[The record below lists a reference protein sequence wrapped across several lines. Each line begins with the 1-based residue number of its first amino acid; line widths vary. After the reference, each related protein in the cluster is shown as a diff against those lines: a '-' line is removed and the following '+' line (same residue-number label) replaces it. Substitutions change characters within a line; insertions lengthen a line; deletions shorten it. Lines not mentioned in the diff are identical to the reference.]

1 MLFYLLYPPIN
12 VVQYITFRTAAAG
25 LTAFLISLLMGPWM
39 IRTLREFQVGQVV
52 RDELSTTHQLKA
64 GTPTMGGLLILAATL
79 VPTLLW
85 SDLTNMTAERAAYD
99 LDQVNADI
107 ETFFQSLEDS
117 LSGISDADLETK
129 KVLMH
134 QRTSKVDEER
144 TIDAILERTLNVH
157 IKEHLAQLQ
166 ELRDAL
172 AI

>member
-1 MLFYLLYPPIN
+1 MATGKQAHIE
-12 VVQYITFRTAAAG
+12 
-25 LTAFLISLLMGPWM
+25 S
-39 IRTLREFQVGQVV
+39 V
-52 RDELSTTHQLKA
+52 RNIKIEL
-64 GTPTMGGLLILAATL
+64 LAALAGMDYCLDWKQEPEEWSAREL
-79 VPTLLW
+79 VYHVLDTPPGGAHRLVKGIISGETSEYELW
-85 SDLTNMTAERAAYD
+85 SDLTNMTSERAAYD

>member
-1 MLFYLLYPPIN
+1 M
-12 VVQYITFRTAAAG
+12 VTGKQAYIE
-25 LTAFLISLLMGPWM
+25 S
-39 IRTLREFQVGQVV
+39 V
-52 RDELSTTHQLKA
+52 RNIKSEL
-64 GTPTMGGLLILAATL
+64 LAALAGMDYCLDWKQEPEEWSAREL
-79 VPTLLW
+79 VYHVLDTPPGGAHRLVKGIISGETSEYELW
-85 SDLTNMTAERAAYD
+85 SDLTNMTSERAAYD

>member
-1 MLFYLLYPPIN
+1 MATGKQAHIDSVRN
-12 VVQYITFRTAAAG
+12 VN
-25 LTAFLISLLMGPWM
+25 S
-39 IRTLREFQVGQVV
+39 
-52 RDELSTTHQLKA
+52 EL
-64 GTPTMGGLLILAATL
+64 LAALAGMDYCLDWKQEPEEWSAREL
-79 VPTLLW
+79 VYHVLDTPPGGAHRLVKGIISGETSEYELW
-85 SDLTNMTAERAAYD
+85 SDLTNMTSERAAYD

>member
-1 MLFYLLYPPIN
+1 MATGKQAHIE
-12 VVQYITFRTAAAG
+12 
-25 LTAFLISLLMGPWM
+25 S
-39 IRTLREFQVGQVV
+39 V
-52 RDELSTTHQLKA
+52 RNIKSKL
-64 GTPTMGGLLILAATL
+64 LAALTGMDYCLDWKQEPEEWSAREL
-79 VPTLLW
+79 VYHVLDTPPGGAHRLVKGIISGETSEYELW
-85 SDLTNMTAERAAYD
+85 SDLTNMTSERAAYD

>member
-1 MLFYLLYPPIN
+1 MATGKQAHIESVRNIKSELLAVLVGMDYCLDWKQEPEEWSARELVYHVLDTPPGG
-12 VVQYITFRTAAAG
+12 AHG
-25 LTAFLISLLMGPWM
+25 LVKGIISGE
-39 IRTLREFQVGQVV
+39 TSEY
-52 RDELSTTHQLKA
+52 E
-64 GTPTMGGLLILAATL
+64 
-79 VPTLLW
+79 LW
-85 SDLTNMTAERAAYD
+85 SDLTNMNPERAAYD

>member
-1 MLFYLLYPPIN
+1 MMSVAAMLNEEWSARELVYHVLDTPPGGAHRLVKGI
-12 VVQYITFRTAAAG
+12 
-25 LTAFLISLLMGPWM
+25 ISGE
-39 IRTLREFQVGQVV
+39 TSEY
-52 RDELSTTHQLKA
+52 E
-64 GTPTMGGLLILAATL
+64 
-79 VPTLLW
+79 LW
-85 SDLTNMTAERAAYD
+85 SDLTNMTSERAAYD

-134 QRTSKVDEER
+134 QRTSKVDEEP

>member
-1 MLFYLLYPPIN
+1 MATGKQVHIESVRNIKSELLAVLVGMDYCLDWKQEPEEWSARELVYHVLDTPSGG
-12 VVQYITFRTAAAG
+12 AHG
-25 LTAFLISLLMGPWM
+25 LVKGIISGE
-39 IRTLREFQVGQVV
+39 TSEY
-52 RDELSTTHQLKA
+52 E
-64 GTPTMGGLLILAATL
+64 
-79 VPTLLW
+79 LW
-85 SDLTNMTAERAAYD
+85 SDLTNMTPERAAYD
-99 LDQVNADI
+99 LDQMNADI

-144 TIDAILERTLNVH
+144 TLEAILERTLNVH
-157 IKEHLAQLQ
+157 IKGHLAQLQ